1 MESPLD
7 ISQFHALL
15 HSKKDQ
21 TQLMSSL
28 FTLTQIG
35 DLQIFVDGLSPM
47 GGLWGGWR

>member
-1 MESPLD
+1 MESPLN

-35 DLQIFVDGLSPM
+35 DLQIFVDGLSPL
-47 GGLWGGWR
+47 GLWGGWR

>member
-1 MESPLD
+1 MESPLN

-15 HSKKDQ
+15 HSKKEQ

-28 FTLTQIG
+28 YSLTTIG

-47 GGLWGGWR
+47 GLWGGWR

>member
-1 MESPLD
+1 MESPLN

-35 DLQIFVDGLSPM
+35 DLRFLSM
-47 GGLWGGWR
+47 GYHP